1 MPTPF
6 VVWTVAAGLYA
17 AFLLWYLPLWRRV
30 SPEEVRQVVAA
41 AEAEGL
47 SPERLAELR
56 RFLEE
61 DRGDSF
67 VIVNL
72 LQLREPKADARRAM
86 EVYQRRFMGRLLGMG
101 GFPLYAGRAAMARN
115 IEQWGIDAEG
125 WDAVALVRYRCR
137 RDLARMILFSLEGD
151 TREFK
156 HAGLERTFALPV
168 LPIVSTVSPCVLAGL
183 IIALAAA
190 LLQIVAG

>member
-6 VVWTVAAGLYA
+6 VVWTVAAVSYA
-17 AFLLWYLPLWRRV
+17 SFLLWYLPLWRRV

-47 SPERLAELR
+47 SPERLAELQ

-61 DRGDSF
+61 DRGESF

-86 EVYQRRFMGRLLGMG
+86 EVYQTRFMGRLLRMG

-168 LPIVSTVSPCVLAGL
+168 LPIVSTVSPCLLVGL

-190 LLQIVAG
+190 LLQIVVD

>member
-6 VVWTVAAGLYA
+6 VVWTVAAVSYA
-17 AFLLWYLPLWRRV
+17 SFLLWYLPLWRRV
-30 SPEEVRQVVAA
+30 SPQEVRQVVAA

-47 SPERLAELR
+47 SPERLAELQ

-61 DRGDSF
+61 DRGESF

-86 EVYQRRFMGRLLGMG
+86 EVYQTRFMGRLLRMG

-168 LPIVSTVSPCVLAGL
+168 LPIVSSVSPCLLVGL

>member
-6 VVWTVAAGLYA
+6 VVWTVAAVSYA
-17 AFLLWYLPLWRRV
+17 SFLLWYLPLWRRV
-30 SPEEVRQVVAA
+30 SPQEVRQVVAA

-47 SPERLAELR
+47 SPERLAELQ

-61 DRGDSF
+61 DRGESF

-86 EVYQRRFMGRLLGMG
+86 EVYQTRFMGRLLRMG

-151 TREFK
+151 TRDFK

-168 LPIVSTVSPCVLAGL
+168 LPIVSSVSPCLLVGL

>member
-6 VVWTVAAGLYA
+6 VVWTVAAVSYA
-17 AFLLWYLPLWRRV
+17 SFLLWYLPLWRRV
-30 SPEEVRQVVAA
+30 SPQEVRQVVAA

-47 SPERLAELR
+47 SPERLAELQ
-56 RFLEE
+56 RFLQE
-61 DRGDSF
+61 DRGESF

-86 EVYQRRFMGRLLGMG
+86 EVYQTRFMGRLLRMG

-168 LPIVSTVSPCVLAGL
+168 LPIVSTVSPCLLVGL

>member
-6 VVWTVAAGLYA
+6 VVWTVAAVSYA
-17 AFLLWYLPLWRRV
+17 SFLLWYLPLWRRV
-30 SPEEVRQVVAA
+30 SPQEVRQVVAA

-47 SPERLAELR
+47 SPERLAELQ

-61 DRGDSF
+61 DRGESF

-86 EVYQRRFMGRLLGMG
+86 EVYQTRFMGRLLRMG

-168 LPIVSTVSPCVLAGL
+168 LPIVSTVSPCLLVGL

>member
-6 VVWTVAAGLYA
+6 VVWTVAAVSYA
-17 AFLLWYLPLWRRV
+17 SFLLWYLPLWRRV
-30 SPEEVRQVVAA
+30 SPQEVRQVVAA

-47 SPERLAELR
+47 SPERLAELQ
-56 RFLEE
+56 RFLQE
-61 DRGDSF
+61 DRGESF

-86 EVYQRRFMGRLLGMG
+86 EVYQTRFMGRLLRMG

-168 LPIVSTVSPCVLAGL
+168 LPIVSTVSPCLLVGL

-190 LLQIVAG
+190 LLQIVVG

>member
-1 MPTPF
+1 MPMPF
-6 VVWTVAAGLYA
+6 VVWTVAAVSYA
-17 AFLLWYLPLWRRV
+17 SFLLWYLPLWRRV

-47 SPERLAELR
+47 SPERLAELQ

-61 DRGDSF
+61 DRGESF

-86 EVYQRRFMGRLLGMG
+86 EVYQTRFMGRLLRMG

-125 WDAVALVRYRCR
+125 WDAGALVRYRCR
-137 RDLARMILFSLEGD
+137 RDLARMILCSLEGD
-151 TREFK
+151 TREVK

-168 LPIVSTVSPCVLAGL
+168 VPIVSSVSPCLLVGL

>member
-1 MPTPF
+1 MPTPMLP
-6 VVWTVAAGLYA
+6 WTVAALAYA

-30 SPEEVRQVVAA
+30 SPDEVRRVVVA
-41 AEAEGL
+41 AEAEGM
-47 SPERLAELR
+47 PAERIAELQ
-56 RFLEE
+56 RFL
-61 DRGDSF
+61 GDDGGESF
-67 VIVNL
+67 IIVNL
-72 LQLREPKADARRAM
+72 LQLREPKADAQRAM
-86 EVYQRRFMGRLLGMG
+86 ALYQKRFMARLFRMA

-115 IEQWGIDAEG
+115 IEQWGIEADG

-156 HAGLERTFALPV
+156 HAGLERTFAFPV
-168 LPIVSTVSPCVLAGL
+168 LPIVNTVSPCVLVGL
-183 IIALAAA
+183 MLALAAA

>member
-6 VVWTVAAGLYA
+6 VVWTVAAVSYA
-17 AFLLWYLPLWRRV
+17 SFLLWYLPLWRRV

-47 SPERLAELR
+47 SPERLAELQ

-61 DRGDSF
+61 DRGESF

-86 EVYQRRFMGRLLGMG
+86 EVYQTRFMGRLLRMG

-151 TREFK
+151 TRDFK

-168 LPIVSTVSPCVLAGL
+168 LPIVSSVSPCLLVGL

>member
-1 MPTPF
+1 MPTPLAI
-6 VVWTVAAGLYA
+6 WIASAGVYA

-30 SPEEVRQVVAA
+30 SPEEIHRVITAA
-41 AEAEGL
+41 QTEGL
-47 SPERLAELR
+47 TPERLVELQ
-56 RFLEE
+56 RFLES
-61 DRGDSF
+61 DRGESF

-86 EVYQRRFMGRLLGMG
+86 EVYQTRFMGRLLRMG

-168 LPIVSTVSPCVLAGL
+168 LPIVSTVSPCLLVGL

-190 LLQIVAG
+190 LLQIAVG